1 MEKLIKLQA
10 FARMFIIRKKYLL
23 KSPYRTK
30 ETETY
35 RYFKDNGSD
44 IRSIKFGSDIMNG
57 GGVSNGAYSGRNN
70 NQKAA
75 NSQFKFTST
84 ESDYKEK
91 TTLKDIV
98 RKTL

>member
-1 MEKLIKLQA
+1 
-10 FARMFIIRKKYLL
+10 
-23 KSPYRTK
+23 
-30 ETETY
+30 
-35 RYFKDNGSD
+35 
-44 IRSIKFGSDIMNG
+44 MNG

-98 RKTL
+98 RKAL